1 MVDIKQQKEE
11 TLGMINGAMT
21 ALNIY
26 PNNQLS
32 HTNLS
37 SNQSHNP
44 FEFVIDILKNT
55 AGYDWIINTVSQYIG
70 KVLPVLEYGVK
81 TILISN
87 IRTMLSCSINP
98 LINREMILN
107 GVYFDL
113 CQTDILNYL
122 KYSPLDTEGNGRY
135 CYFGCSPE
143 NGINCIDDLML
154 ADDFNAVLW
163 YCKMNPGKRVVWR
176 RKKDRHTEYTQ
187 SWFNNNQA
195 SKKNGIVTLEYNGR
209 SSNLTTSEGE
219 KMYIQEPLND
229 CLHVFIG
236 NASSHNKDNG
246 EAEENII
253 LCNQVLYEYN
263 KFFKLLDKYLEDLE
277 KSEREFNTQTLK
289 ENPQNCGE
297 LLNNIKIGI
306 QKDKQNIKYLKQILT
321 GISCLI
327 VDSNGREPG
336 DEGYDEQLYYPSAEE
351 TLKYLIQDKN
361 GKKPGDIGYIYTVKL
376 DEQGNLIENE
386 NYNILTLEYYY
397 PEPKSMF
404 IPEDLLNN
412 TNPLFGEGITK
423 KEVEK
428 IKIRQES
435 VLNGSEMEYPS
446 FNTNYYYC
454 HALMEFNFDFVW
466 SLQLYNE
473 KVFTAALIDALLNG
487 LLFWDFDIDIYQQ
500 ALRNQIQN
508 IVMNI
513 LETDDVEIND
523 CFFTFSNDEFNDMLN
538 LTELHRMNLTTN
550 STNDINQFNVSAEEI
565 LNQLNNLNPNATPEE
580 KISVIE
586 GSLNY
591 ILTHCNTTTEG
602 DIPGMGSLNLIEQL
616 IQKLIYV
623 AACVLISPKVYIV
636 LMTNIKL
643 MNGRDTLDISK
654 FLQQFKD
661 MLKEMFQ
668 KIRDNIM
675 EFFYD
680 RIKALIDKIKEQFAI
695 KLSLEQYQMYIRL
708 LGQCIHCFKNNS
720 LDWNMDNVQYA
731 DIINEAQEIVN
742 NEC

>member
-1 MVDIKQQKEE
+1 MADIKQQKEE
-11 TLGMINGAMT
+11 TLGKIDGAMT

-26 PNNQLS
+26 PQNQLS

-37 SNQSHNP
+37 SNQSSNP

-122 KYSPLDTEGNGRY
+122 KHSPLDTTGNGKY
-135 CYFGCSPE
+135 CYFGCTPE
-143 NGINCIDDLML
+143 DGINCIDDLML

-176 RKKDRHTEYTQ
+176 RKKDRNSENSQ
-187 SWFNNNQA
+187 SWFNNKQQ

-236 NASSHNKDNG
+236 NASGYGDQF
-246 EAEENII
+246 EAEENIV
-253 LCNQVLYEYN
+253 LCNKILNEYN
-263 KFFKLLDKYLEDLE
+263 KYFKLLEDYLEDLD
-277 KSEREFNTQTLK
+277 KSERNFNTSIL
-289 ENPQNCGE
+289 EEHPNNCTE
-297 LLNNIKIGI
+297 QLNNVKEGI
-306 QKDKQNIKYLKQILT
+306 YKDRQNIKRIKNCLT
-321 GISCLI
+321 GIICLR
-327 VDSNGREPG
+327 VDDNGKEPG
-336 DEGYDEQLYYPSAEE
+336 SEGYEE
-351 TLKYLIQDKN
+351 TFLYPTAVEALQKLVNDKN
-361 GKKPGDIGYIYTVKL
+361 GKQPGDVGYIYTERDNNEI
-376 DEQGNLIENE
+376 DENWQFLKINYYFPDRKKEQRVIEELIPFNVLYDKNSNE
-386 NYNILTLEYYY
+386 
-397 PEPKSMF
+397 
-404 IPEDLLNN
+404 
-412 TNPLFGEGITK
+412 ITK
-423 KEVEK
+423 KEIEK
-428 IKIRQES
+428 IKIKEEQKLTSS
-435 VLNGSEMEYPS
+435 VVEYPTY
-446 FNTNYYYC
+446 NTNYYYC

-466 SLQLYNE
+466 SLQLYDE

-508 IVMNI
+508 IIMRI

-523 CFFTFSNDEFNDMLN
+523 CFFSFSNDEFNDMLN
-538 LTELHRMNLTTN
+538 ITELHRMNLTTN
-550 STNDINQFNVSAEEI
+550 STNDINRFNVSAEEI
-565 LNQLNNLNPNATPEE
+565 LSQLNNINPDSTPEE
-580 KISVIE
+580 RISVIE

-591 ILTHCNTTTEG
+591 ILTHCNTTSEG
-602 DIPGMGSLNLIEQL
+602 DIPGMGSLNLLEQL
-616 IQKLIYV
+616 LQKLIYV

-643 MNGRDTLDISK
+643 MNGRDTLDIAK

-668 KIRDNIM
+668 RIRDNIM

-680 RIKALIDKIKEQFAI
+680 RIKALIEQIMKQFSI
-695 KLSLEQYQMYIRL
+695 QLSLEQYQMYIRL
-708 LGQCIHCFKNNS
+708 LGQCIHCFNNNKQ
-720 LDWNMDNVQYA
+720 DWIMDNVQYA
-731 DIINEAQEIVN
+731 DIIEEAQEIINN